1 MIGRAM
7 LATLRSSGVKI
18 LETDRLIVR
27 QVTIDDA
34 EFILGLLNEP
44 SWLRFIGDKGV
55 RTLDD
60 ARNYIL
66 TGPVE
71 SYRRFGFGLYVTQQ
85 KSDGALIGLCGLL
98 KRDVLPDADIGFA
111 FLPAFWRKGLAHEA
125 ASAVLEH
132 GRTVLGLKRIV
143 AITNPDN
150 ESSIRL
156 LEKLG
161 MRLDGTA
168 RLSDAGPELKL
179 FAREFARSNG
189 ALRNDMTTLL
199 VRELEGLRREIELFP
214 DDASLWRTIPGITNS
229 AGNLALHVAG
239 NLQHYVGRV
248 LGATA
253 YVRNREL
260 EFGRNSGSKNDV
272 LLEIEAAIG
281 AVRDVLPRLSE
292 GRFGAEYPEAVNG
305 MRFQTDRFLL
315 HLCTHAAFHLGQ
327 AGYLRRALTGQNHS
341 SGPIPLKSV
350 AS

>member
-1 MIGRAM
+1 
-7 LATLRSSGVKI
+7 VKI
-18 LETDRLIVR
+18 LETDRLSVR
-27 QVTIDDA
+27 QLDLDDA

-66 TGPVE
+66 NGPVE

-85 KSDGALIGLCGLL
+85 KSDGAPIGLCGLL

-111 FLPAFWRKGLAHEA
+111 FLPAFWGKGYAHEA
-125 ASAVLEH
+125 AAAVMEH
-132 GRTVLGLKRIV
+132 GGTVLRLTRIL
-143 AITNPDN
+143 AITDPDN
-150 ESSIRL
+150 ERSIRL

-161 MRLDGTA
+161 MRQDGTA

-179 FAREFARSNG
+179 FARDFAKPDVRLG
-189 ALRNDMTTLL
+189 GDMATLL

-214 DDASLWRTIPGITNS
+214 DEASLWRTIPGITNS
-229 AGNLALHVAG
+229 AGNLAMHVAG

-253 YVRNREL
+253 YVRNRDL
-260 EFGRNSGSKNDV
+260 EFGRNSGSRSDV
-272 LLEIEAAIG
+272 IFEIRAATQ
-281 AVRDVLPRLSE
+281 AVQAVLPGLVES
-292 GRFGAEYPEAVNG
+292 RFAADYPEAVNG
-305 MRFQTDRFLL
+305 MRFRTDRFLL

-327 AGYLRRALTGQNHS
+327 VGYLRRALTGQSQS
-341 SGPIPLKSV
+341 SGPIPLKPV

>member
-1 MIGRAM
+1 
-7 LATLRSSGVKI
+7 

-27 QVTIDDA
+27 HLKLDDA

-60 ARNYIL
+60 ARDYIL
-66 TGPVE
+66 NGPVE
-71 SYRRFGFGLYVTQQ
+71 SYRRFGFGLYLTQQ
-85 KSDGALIGLCGLL
+85 KSDGTPIGLCGLL
-98 KRDVLPDADIGFA
+98 KRDALPDADIGFA
-111 FLPAFWRKGLAHEA
+111 FLPAFWGKGYAHEA
-125 ASAVLEH
+125 AAAVMEH

-143 AITNPDN
+143 AITDPDN

-161 MRLDGTA
+161 MRLDGKA
-168 RLSDAGPELKL
+168 RLSDAVPELSL
-179 FAREFARSNG
+179 FARDFVKPNAGLGSNM
-189 ALRNDMTTLL
+189 ATLL

-248 LGATA
+248 LGGTA

-260 EFGRNSGSKNDV
+260 EFARNSGSKGDV
-272 LLEIEAAIG
+272 TLEIQAAIG
-281 AVRDVLPRLSE
+281 AVQAVLPGLPE
-292 GRFGAEYPEAVNG
+292 VHFAAEYPEAVNG

-327 AGYLRRALTGQNHS
+327 AGYMRRALTGQSRS
-341 SGPIPLKSV
+341 SGPIPLKPV

>member
-1 MIGRAM
+1 
-7 LATLRSSGVKI
+7 VKI

-27 QVTIDDA
+27 HVTIDDA

-71 SYRRFGFGLYVTQQ
+71 SYRRFGFGLYLTQRR
-85 KSDGALIGLCGLL
+85 SDGTPIGLCGLL

-111 FLPAFWRKGLAHEA
+111 FLPAFWGKGYAHEA
-125 ASAVLEH
+125 AAAVLEH
-132 GRTVLGLKRIV
+132 GRTALGLNRIV

-161 MRLDGTA
+161 MRLGGTA
-168 RLSDAGPELKL
+168 RLSDSGPELKL
-179 FAREFARSNG
+179 FARNFVEQKAGPGS
-189 ALRNDMTTLL
+189 DMATLL

-214 DDASLWRTIPGITNS
+214 DDASLWRTVPGITNS

-239 NLQHYVGRV
+239 NLQHYVGKV
-248 LGATA
+248 LGGTA
-253 YVRNREL
+253 YVRNRDL
-260 EFGRNSGSKNDV
+260 EFGRGSGSKNDV
-272 LLEIEAAIG
+272 ILEIQAAIG
-281 AVRDVLPRLSE
+281 AIRDVLPHLAE
-292 GRFGAEYPEAVNG
+292 DRFGTEYPEAVNG

-327 AGYLRRALTGQNHS
+327 AGYLRRALTGQSQS
-341 SGPIPLKSV
+341 SGPIPLRSV
-350 AS
+350 AT

>member
-1 MIGRAM
+1 
-7 LATLRSSGVKI
+7 VNI

-27 QVTIDDA
+27 HVTIDDA

-71 SYRRFGFGLYVTQQ
+71 SYRRFGFGLYLTQE
-85 KSDGALIGLCGLL
+85 KPDGTPIGLCGLL

-111 FLPAFWRKGLAHEA
+111 FLPAFWGKGYAHEA
-125 ASAVLEH
+125 AAAVMEH
-132 GRTVLGLKRIV
+132 GSTVLGLKRIL

-161 MRLDGTA
+161 MRQDGTA
-168 RLSDAGPELKL
+168 RLSEAGPELKL
-179 FAREFARSNG
+179 FARDFAKPSARPGS
-189 ALRNDMTTLL
+189 DMAILL
-199 VRELEGLRREIELFP
+199 VRELDGLRREIELFP

-239 NLQHYVGRV
+239 NLQHYVGRT
-248 LGATA
+248 LGGTS

-260 EFGRNSGSKNDV
+260 EFGRDSGSKNDV
-272 LLEIEAAIG
+272 ILEIQAAID
-281 AVRDVLPRLSE
+281 AVQATLPGLAE
-292 GRFGAEYPEAVNG
+292 VRFSAEYPEAVNG

-327 AGYLRRALTGQNHS
+327 AGYLRRALTGQNQS
-341 SGPIPLKSV
+341 GGPIPLEPV
-350 AS
+350 AR

>member
-1 MIGRAM
+1 
-7 LATLRSSGVKI
+7 VKI

-27 QVTIDDA
+27 HVTIDDA

-60 ARNYIL
+60 ARDYIL
-66 TGPVE
+66 NGPVE
-71 SYRRFGFGLYVTQQ
+71 SYRRFGFGLYLTQQ
-85 KSDGALIGLCGLL
+85 KSDGTPIGLCGLL

-111 FLPAFWRKGLAHEA
+111 FLPAFWGKGYAHEA
-125 ASAVLEH
+125 AVAVLEH
-132 GRTVLGLKRIV
+132 GRTALGLNRIV
-143 AITNPDN
+143 AVTNPNN

-168 RLSDAGPELKL
+168 RLSEAGPELKL
-179 FAREFARSNG
+179 FARDFVKPNAGLGSSM
-189 ALRNDMTTLL
+189 ATLL

-248 LGATA
+248 LGGTA

-260 EFGRNSGSKNDV
+260 EFARNSGSKGDV
-272 LLEIEAAIG
+272 TLEIQAAIG
-281 AVRDVLPRLSE
+281 AVQAVLPGLPE
-292 GRFGAEYPEAVNG
+292 VRFAAEYPEAVNG
-305 MRFQTDRFLL
+305 MWFQTDRFLL

-327 AGYLRRALTGQNHS
+327 AGYLRRALTNQSQS
-341 SGPIPLKSV
+341 SGPIPHGSV

>member
-1 MIGRAM
+1 M
-7 LATLRSSGVKI
+7 LATRGNLGVTI

-27 QVTIDDA
+27 RLELDDA

-60 ARNYIL
+60 ARDYIL
-66 TGPVE
+66 NGPVD
-71 SYRRFGFGLYVTQQ
+71 SYRRFGFGLFLTQQ
-85 KSDGALIGLCGLL
+85 KSDGTPIGLCGLL
-98 KRDVLPDADIGFA
+98 KRDVLPDVDIGFA
-111 FLPAFWRKGLAHEA
+111 FLPAFWGKGYAYEA
-125 ASAVLEH
+125 AAAVLEH
-132 GRTVLGLKRIV
+132 GRTALGLNRIV

-168 RLSDAGPELKL
+168 RLSDAGPELRL
-179 FAREFARSNG
+179 FARDFVKPKAG
-189 ALRNDMTTLL
+189 LGTDMATLL
-199 VRELEGLRREIELFP
+199 VRELEGLCREIELFP
-214 DDASLWRTIPGITNS
+214 DDASLWCTIPGISNS

-248 LGATA
+248 LGDAA

-272 LLEIEAAIG
+272 ILEIQAAIG
-281 AVRDVLPRLSE
+281 AVRDVLPRLAE
-292 GRFGAEYPEAVNG
+292 GRFDTEYPEAVNG

-327 AGYLRRALTGQNHS
+327 AGYLRRALTGQSQS
-341 SGPIPLKSV
+341 SGPIPLKPV